1 MTRISRHWRGAV
13 QLCSHP
19 LDRKLSAGR
28 DARVAQ
34 GRVPALQDAI
44 VRFKRAGAQLHR
56 GPVAIEPGHRHM
68 PNCRSFRES
77 ARTRWCTQWRL
88 TRRAT
93 GGAGTGPLPAH
104 RHGTPVSRRV
114 VPATTR
120 GPCGHTHHRSFRG
133 FSGLLLVG
141 RHLFF
146 CGGQRGIDFVD
157 RRGCPASWRRQRPFL
172 RLHGFGHSGS
182 CARCRAGPRRERRC
196 FGWARRSIAAAAVVW
211 NPGHSLVS

>member
-1 MTRISRHWRGAV
+1 MRGLPRVGFPRCRMRSFVSKGLARSCIAVPWRLSR
-13 QLCSHP
+13 
-19 LDRKLSAGR
+19 
-28 DARVAQ
+28 
-34 GRVPALQDAI
+34 AI
-44 VRFKRAGAQLHR
+44 GTCQTADLFGNLLGLAGAHNGASPGAR
-56 GPVAIEPGHRHM
+56 PEGPVRG
-68 PNCRSFRES
+68 
-77 ARTRWCTQWRL
+77 Q
-88 TRRAT
+88 
-93 GGAGTGPLPAH
+93 LPAH